1 MRTALLT
8 VALLALSAQPAMA
21 IIGGP
26 GHGNGG
32 GGNNNQKIGV
42 VRVVN
47 GSDQEVEVS
56 ANGSTFTSLLPN
68 GGFQEYSVFA
78 SNKTDVTVS
87 ARLPGIP
94 ESLASQTATVQASK
108 TTVATVSVSGQ
119 TVSIAVGKP
128 GNVAKLL
135 REAGVALASG
145 GGLLPLLCLGI
156 LLGRR
161 PRGRD
166 AASAAGAKSAA
177 YACPLETLL
186 CAGLL
191 TPAQASDRRSP

>member
-1 MRTALLT
+1 MRTVLLT

-21 IIGGP
+21 IIG
-26 GHGNGG
+26 HGNGG
-32 GGNNNQKIGV
+32 GGNNNSKIGT

-47 GSDQEVEVS
+47 NSEQEVEVAVNES
-56 ANGSTFTSLLPN
+56 SFQSLQPGGGSFEFFISVPN
-68 GGFQEYSVFA
+68 
-78 SNKTDVTVS
+78 KIDVTVS

-145 GGLLPLLCLGI
+145 GGLMPLLCLGI

-161 PRGRD
+161 P
-166 AASAAGAKSAA
+166 S
-177 YACPLETLL
+177 
-186 CAGLL
+186 
-191 TPAQASDRRSP
+191 RRPSQPEQV

>member
-8 VALLALSAQPAMA
+8 TALLALSAQPAMA

-32 GGNNNQKIGV
+32 GGNNNQKIGILK
-42 VRVVN
+42 VVN
-47 GSDQEVEVS
+47 SSDQEVEVS
-56 ANGSTFTSLLPN
+56 ANESDFSSLEPN
-68 GGFQEYSVFA
+68 GGSREFSIFA
-78 SNKTDVTVS
+78 TNKTEVNVS
-87 ARLPGIP
+87 ARLPGVAG
-94 ESLASQTATVQASK
+94 SVTSAKATLQANK
-108 TTVATVSVSGQ
+108 TTVATVSVAGS

-145 GGLLPLLCLGI
+145 GGLMPLLCLGI

-161 PRGRD
+161 PQRRPEVGL
-166 AASAAGAKSAA
+166 KSAA
-177 YACPLETLL
+177 
-186 CAGLL
+186 
-191 TPAQASDRRSP
+191 